1 MSMIEIASRQ
11 YRWRRWSDV
20 YPYLGDLSGAHIV
33 DLGCGIGDQARD
45 LARLGA
51 HVFGVD
57 RVQGAIDHAKSRRI
71 PHAQFVCANIRNI
84 KDMELK
90 SDGVWTSFTAAYFPR
105 FDVLTRSIDKVL
117 KPGGWIAI
125 TEVDDLFHHEPLHSR
140 WFALIEKYYA
150 RSIEEGIHRFR
161 SHAHVSEVLSEQGW
175 RIEVDRRLDDDELC
189 FAGAASPE
197 ILEAWRARLS
207 FMMPRFLDR
216 FGDEAIG
223 FDSAFLECL
232 ASKEH
237 RSRSRVWFIL
247 ARKDENTAL
256 TE

>member
-1 MSMIEIASRQ
+1 MSIVEYISRQ
-11 YRWRRWSDV
+11 YPWRRWSEI
-20 YPYLGDLSGAHIV
+20 YPYLGDLSKVQIV
-33 DLGCGIGDQARD
+33 DLGCGIGDQACD
-45 LARLGA
+45 LSRLGA
-51 HVFGVD
+51 YVFGVD
-57 RVQGAIDHAKSRRI
+57 GNQEAIDHAKSRKI
-71 PHAQFVCANIRNI
+71 PRARFVCEDINNIQ
-84 KDMELK
+84 DSDLK
-90 SDGVWTSFTAAYFPR
+90 YDGVWTSFVVAYFPQ

-140 WFALIEKYYA
+140 WFALIEQYYA
-150 RSIEEGIHRFR
+150 RSIGEGIHRFR
-161 SHAHVSEVLSEQGW
+161 SHTHVSEVLSAQGW
-175 RIEVDRRLDDDELC
+175 CIEVDRRIDDDELC
-189 FAGAASPE
+189 FSGAASPE
-197 ILEAWRARLS
+197 VIEAWQARLGS
-207 FMMPRFLDR
+207 MMPRFLDR

-247 ARKDENTAL
+247 ARKNENTTL